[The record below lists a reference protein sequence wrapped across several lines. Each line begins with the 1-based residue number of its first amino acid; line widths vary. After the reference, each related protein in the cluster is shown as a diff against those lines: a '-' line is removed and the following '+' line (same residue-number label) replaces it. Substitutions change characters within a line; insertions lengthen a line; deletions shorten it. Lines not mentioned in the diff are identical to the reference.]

1 MHHFV
6 TYDIY
11 IKVSNTIVCCQVVET
26 LEVTAWRAD
35 RVTETRVETGEP
47 GAGASIS
54 PSQAEEA
61 SVPGQITQIIQ
72 NVLLNL
78 LGGGGLLGMS
88 GEKQV

>member
-1 MHHFV
+1 ML
-6 TYDIY
+6 
-11 IKVSNTIVCCQVVET
+11 ET

-35 RVTETRVETGEP
+35 RVTETRVQTQDP
-47 GAGASIS
+47 TLASIS
-54 PSQAEEA
+54 PSQVEEA

-88 GEKQV
+88 AEKQVGSF

>member
-1 MHHFV
+1 ML
-6 TYDIY
+6 
-11 IKVSNTIVCCQVVET
+11 ET

-35 RVTETRVETGEP
+35 RVTETRVQTQDP
-47 GAGASIS
+47 TLDSIS
-54 PSQAEEA
+54 PSQVEEG

-88 GEKQV
+88 AEKHV

>member
-1 MHHFV
+1 ML
-6 TYDIY
+6 
-11 IKVSNTIVCCQVVET
+11 ET

-35 RVTETRVETGEP
+35 RVTETRVQTQDP
-47 GAGASIS
+47 ALDSIS
-54 PSQAEEA
+54 PSQVEEG

-88 GEKQV
+88 SEKQV

>member
-1 MHHFV
+1 ML
-6 TYDIY
+6 
-11 IKVSNTIVCCQVVET
+11 ET

-35 RVTETRVETGEP
+35 RVTETRVQTQDP
-47 GAGASIS
+47 ALDNIS
-54 PSQAEEA
+54 PSQVEEG

-88 GEKQV
+88 AEKQV

>member
-1 MHHFV
+1 ML
-6 TYDIY
+6 
-11 IKVSNTIVCCQVVET
+11 ET

-35 RVTETRVETGEP
+35 RVTETRVQTQDP
-47 GAGASIS
+47 ALDSIS
-54 PSQAEEA
+54 PSQVEEG

-88 GEKQV
+88 AEKQV